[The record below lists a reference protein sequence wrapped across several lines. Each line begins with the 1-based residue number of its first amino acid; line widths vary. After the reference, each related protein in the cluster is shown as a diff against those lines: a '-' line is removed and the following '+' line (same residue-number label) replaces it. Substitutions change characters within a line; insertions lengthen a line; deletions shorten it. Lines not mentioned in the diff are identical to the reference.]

1 MGNIVSTSLPKEEKE
16 DDDGWVLVQEDDV
29 LAEAKGLPQEKE
41 EEKEEKEEEDEEG
54 RWKEGKEEEDEEGR
68 WKEEEEEEEEEE
80 ESTLPPPHNTIIN
93 YPPLPHPEY
102 NPWPW
107 SPGLPCPAEVEYWSD
122 VTGVHLTEAEL
133 QAWERIAQEY
143 GLKNSY

>member
-1 MGNIVSTSLPKEEKE
+1 MGTGSGRRCFGRGKRTSPREGRGER
-16 DDDGWVLVQEDDV
+16 G
-29 LAEAKGLPQEKE
+29 
-41 EEKEEKEEEDEEG
+41 EEEDEEG

-68 WKEEEEEEEEEE
+68 WKEEEE

-107 SPGLPCPAEVEYWSD
+107 SPGLPCPAEV
-122 VTGVHLTEAEL
+122 
-133 QAWERIAQEY
+133 
-143 GLKNSY
+143 

>member
-1 MGNIVSTSLPKEEKE
+1 MGNILSTSLPKEEKK
-16 DDDGWVLVQEDDV
+16 DDDGWVLVQEEDV

-54 RWKEGKEEEDEEGR
+54 RWK
-68 WKEEEEEEEEEE
+68 EEEEEEE

>member
-1 MGNIVSTSLPKEEKE
+1 MGSIFSSTSLPKEENK
-16 DDDGWVLVQEDDV
+16 DDGWVMVEEEEA
-29 LAEAKGLPQEKE
+29 LAEAKEPPQEE
-41 EEKEEKEEEDEEG
+41 V
-54 RWKEGKEEEDEEGR
+54 KEGQV
-68 WKEEEEEEEEEE
+68 EEEEEEEEE

-122 VTGVHLTEAEL
+122 VNGVHLTEAQLE
-133 QAWERIAQEY
+133 AWERIAQEY

>member
-1 MGNIVSTSLPKEEKE
+1 MGNILSTSTSLPKEEKK
-16 DDDGWVLVQEDDV
+16 DDGWVLVQEEDV

-54 RWKEGKEEEDEEGR
+54 RWK
-68 WKEEEEEEEEEE
+68 EEEEEEE

-122 VTGVHLTEAEL
+122 VTGVHLTEAQL

>member
-1 MGNIVSTSLPKEEKE
+1 MGSIFSSTSLPKEEQKE
-16 DDDGWVLVQEDDV
+16 DGWVIVDEEEA
-29 LAEAKGLPQEKE
+29 LAEAKV
-41 EEKEEKEEEDEEG
+41 
-54 RWKEGKEEEDEEGR
+54 
-68 WKEEEEEEEEEE
+68 EEEEEEEEE

-122 VTGVHLTEAEL
+122 VTGVHLTEAQL